1 MFISNTIKTDIVTI
15 TPQLA
20 AQLLEQ
26 NTGNRKVSKANYNRV
41 LEAMSK
47 GEWELNGEAIK
58 IARDGHILDGQHRLL
73 AAAENDLTF
82 QTLVVYGLPDQT
94 QDTMDT
100 GKSRT
105 ASDVLAINGYP
116 STNNLA
122 SIVSGII
129 RDERW
134 GLKSATAS
142 GANGGP
148 VTPKQVLAR
157 VQQEPSLVELM
168 HMAVKIRNKTALSG
182 KLAGILYYHFS
193 KIDQRDTDYFFDRL
207 ANGDGLERGNPI
219 LTLREALFSLK
230 ENTKGIRNSQYIAA
244 LVIKAWNKYRRGE
257 SCSILRY
264 TPGGAKPESFPEPI

>member
-58 IARDGHILDGQHRLL
+58 IARDGRILDGQHRLMV
-73 AAAENDLTF
+73 AAENDLTF

-122 SIVSGII
+122 SIVAGII

-134 GLKSATAS
+134 GLKPATAP
-142 GANGGP
+142 GNAGGP

-168 HMAVKIRNKTALSG
+168 QFAVRVRNKTGLSG
-182 KLAGILYYHFS
+182 KLAGVLYYHFS
-193 KIDQRDTDYFFDRL
+193 KIDQQDTDYFFERL

-230 ENTKGIRNSQYIAA
+230 ENAKGIRNSQYIAA

-264 TPGGAKPESFPEPI
+264 SPGGAKPESFPEPI

>member
-73 AAAENDLTF
+73 VAAENDLTF

-122 SIVSGII
+122 SIVAGII

-134 GLKSATAS
+134 GLKPATAS
-142 GANGGP
+142 GNAGGP

-193 KIDQRDTDYFFDRL
+193 KIDQQDTDYFFDRL

-219 LTLREALFSLK
+219 LTLRETLFSLK

-264 TPGGAKPESFPEPI
+264 TPGGAKPEGFPEPI

>member
-26 NTGNRKVSKANYNRV
+26 NTGNRKVSKANYHRV

-58 IARDGHILDGQHRLL
+58 IARDGRILDGQHRLMV
-73 AAAENDLTF
+73 AAENDLTF
-82 QTLVVYGLPDQT
+82 QTLVVYGLPDET

-100 GKSRT
+100 GKART

-116 STNNLA
+116 SSNNLA
-122 SIVSGII
+122 AIVSGII
-129 RDERW
+129 RSERW
-134 GLKSATAS
+134 GLKPATAV
-142 GANGGP
+142 GATAYP

-168 HMAVKIRNKTALSG
+168 QLTIRIRNKTPLPG
-182 KLAGILYYHFS
+182 KVAGVLYYHFS
-193 KIDQRDTDYFFDRL
+193 KIDQQDTDYFFDRL

-219 LTLREALFSLK
+219 LTLRETLFSLK
-230 ENTKGIRNSQYIAA
+230 ENTKGARNSQYIAA

-257 SCSILRY
+257 TCSILRY